1 MASQQHLRELVRDKT
16 AEIEVIQHNISLIL
30 VKIHKLSQK
39 FYKEDTKIQH
49 KINKV
54 QFSRPRG
61 NPANQWPHTPMTS
74 RVRVFYQIKERKE
87 TELRKSKDLLKQT
100 FDHERAILFS
110 QRLVLEN
117 AQRDIESQI
126 RLITLQL
133 HWFTVHYFLNV
144 SYQLI
149 FCAINYNDKFECFLK
164 FLLNL

>member
-87 TELRKSKDLLKQT
+87 TELRQSQDLLKQT
-100 FDHERAILFS
+100 FHHNRAILTTE
-110 QRLVLEN
+110 RLVLQN
-117 AQRDIESQI
+117 AQSDLESQI
-126 RLITLQL
+126 RLLNIQL
-133 HWFTVHYFLNV
+133 HWTFVTY
-144 SYQLI
+144 
-149 FCAINYNDKFECFLK
+149 
-164 FLLNL
+164 

>member
-87 TELRKSKDLLKQT
+87 TELRKRKDLIKQT
-100 FDHERAILFS
+100 FDHEKAILSS

-117 AQRDIESQI
+117 AKFDIESQV
-126 RLITLQL
+126 RLIYIQL
-133 HWFTVHYFLNV
+133 HWFILAQFNLIHFMSINFLHNK
-144 SYQLI
+144 LP
-149 FCAINYNDKFECFLK
+149 
-164 FLLNL
+164 